1 MRKKPGISRENPE
14 DEESKGN
21 TMKEKSKERD
31 KLTPDNI
38 IWSLYPAVPRVGTT
52 LGFSKF

>member
-52 LGFSKF
+52 LGFSNS